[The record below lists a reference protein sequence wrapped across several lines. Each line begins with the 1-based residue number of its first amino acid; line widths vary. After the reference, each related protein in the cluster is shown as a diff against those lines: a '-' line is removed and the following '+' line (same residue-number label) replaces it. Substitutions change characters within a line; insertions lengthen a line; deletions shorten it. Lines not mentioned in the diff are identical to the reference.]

1 MGNFILPNHG
11 QWQCEPLLPSKYI
24 TIIFYKRRDLKMKGV
39 ISVQELNIL
48 AFRKS
53 YYMVIL
59 DFLLNLGTL
68 SLWTSQSKYQV
79 WEIPLLRI
87 RGFQ

>member
-1 MGNFILPNHG
+1 
-11 QWQCEPLLPSKYI
+11 
-24 TIIFYKRRDLKMKGV
+24 MKGV

-53 YYMVIL
+53 YYMVTL

-68 SLWTSQSKYQV
+68 SSWTSQSKYQV

>member
-1 MGNFILPNHG
+1 
-11 QWQCEPLLPSKYI
+11 
-24 TIIFYKRRDLKMKGV
+24 MKGV